1 MDLHKVVMLA
11 TQASIIATVFA
22 IGLQATPRDVFS
34 VFRRPGNLVRA
45 LLSMF
50 VAMPILAVVLA
61 KAFEFRIEV
70 EIALVAL
77 SISPIPPLFAEKR
90 PQRGGDLSYAIG
102 LMVTVAL
109 LSIVIVPLALR
120 VLDPLFANALTIGPI
135 VIAKIVL
142 TAAVLPILA
151 GMAVRSALP
160 VLGDR
165 LATPM
170 LLVATVLLI
179 VCALAIIGASAGAI
193 RTLLGGGT
201 VLAMIHVRRP
211 SSVRRGSS
219 RAGGGA
225 RRTTASCSRL
235 QPRAATPGI
244 AITLGVANYPDQRLV
259 PAAIMIYLIVSAIV
273 CLAYIAWQKKN

>member
-77 SISPIPPLFAEKR
+77 SISPIPPLLPKKDRNA
-90 PQRGGDLSYAIG
+90 GGDLSYAIG

-201 VLAMIHVRRP
+201 VLAMITFVVVGLVVGHL
-211 SSVRRGSS
+211 
-219 RAGGGA
+219 AGGGTPNDRVVLA
-225 RRTTASCSRL
+225 LATACRH
-235 QPRAATPGI
+235 PGI